1 MNQCIL
7 GAAVALA
14 LSSQAHAG
22 FSEIKGTA
30 SGFYEY
36 GYDFLEDLLAD
47 ARRDARRRCPGWQPL
62 EGPLRH
68 SVRITRRV
76 PYYGAHYV
84 VEADFLC
91 GQSDY

>member
-1 MNQCIL
+1 MNKCIL
-7 GAAVALA
+7 GLAVALA

-22 FSEIKGTA
+22 FSEIKGKA

-36 GYDFLEDLLAD
+36 SYDHLEELLAD
-47 ARRDARRRCPGWQPL
+47 ARRDARKRCPAWMPL
-62 EGPLRH
+62 EGPIRH
-68 SVRITRRV
+68 SVRVHKWV

-84 VEADFLC
+84 MEADFLC